1 MLQRINISQTIEQSS
16 LSNYFYSVTTW
27 NKETAITTFLLI
39 LMNGNGVVVVDVDV
53 VNKNLLW
60 LSPKC
65 QSSLFMAY

>member
-39 LMNGNGVVVVDVDV
+39 LMNGNGVVVV